1 MPARCGH
8 EHSLDLFSAIST
20 RAEYWYDEGD
30 DTDGGNSVGVVRD
43 APGGLTLRRDSPACG
58 DLGATG
64 EVVSGGAGA
73 DDEVA
78 DDWELSIRH
87 ADGATI
93 QSMNCQAAAM
103 RVTSS
108 RTVVMPWANKWRNP
122 DGSCSEPSV
131 PASVLNVTFPIEA
144 ALLSTSRRQPP
155 QRAR

>member
-1 MPARCGH
+1 M
-8 EHSLDLFSAIST
+8 
-20 RAEYWYDEGD
+20 
-30 DTDGGNSVGVVRD
+30 VGESSGRLKL
-43 APGGLTLRRDSPACG
+43 PRDSPACV

-73 DDEVA
+73 DDEGA

-122 DGSCSEPSV
+122 DGRCSEPSV

-144 ALLSTSRRQPP
+144 ALLSTSRVSPHNVLDRCSEQSPTRMAKILNP
-155 QRAR
+155 IGPGAFQREA

>member
-1 MPARCGH
+1 
-8 EHSLDLFSAIST
+8 LFSAIST
-20 RAEYWYDEGD
+20 RAEYWYDEGG
-30 DTDGGNSVGVVRD
+30 DTGGGNSVGVVGD
-43 APGGLTLRRDSPACG
+43 ASGRLKLRRDPPACA

-78 DDWELSIRH
+78 DDCELSFKH

-108 RTVVMPWANKWRNP
+108 RTVVMPWAKKWRYP
-122 DGSCSEPSV
+122 DGSCREPSV
-131 PASVLNVTFPIEA
+131 PATALNMAFPIET
-144 ALLSTSRRQPP
+144 ALLST
-155 QRAR
+155 